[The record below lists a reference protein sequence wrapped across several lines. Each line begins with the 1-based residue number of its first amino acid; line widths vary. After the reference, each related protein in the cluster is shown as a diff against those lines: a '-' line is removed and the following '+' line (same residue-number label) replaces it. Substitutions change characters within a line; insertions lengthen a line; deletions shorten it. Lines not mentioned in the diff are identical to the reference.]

1 VDNRP
6 QKGLF
11 GFFAALWFAAGQ
23 KSLYLDLLRGFIVAG
38 ANAAT
43 PKSVASARNGVAF
56 RRYYL

>member
-38 ANAAT
+38 ANVATT
-43 PKSVASARNGVAF
+43 PKSVASANEK
-56 RRYYL
+56 